1 MIQNSAEV
9 LTEPPLSHT
18 TMDCSNS
25 RLNNVEK
32 AYLLSAAVL
41 SQGIERLKNLMKH
54 IF

>member
-1 MIQNSAEV
+1 
-9 LTEPPLSHT
+9 
-18 TMDCSNS
+18 
-25 RLNNVEK
+25 LNNVEK